1 MICAY
6 RMVEETKKVTVAQV
20 IVFICSKISLEGVFL
35 PKWNN

>member
-1 MICAY
+1 
-6 RMVEETKKVTVAQV
+6 MVEETKVTVAQV